1 MVFQSSCMDLSES
14 WTIKKAECQRIDSF
28 ELWYWRRLLRI
39 PWISRR
45 SNSSIIKEISP
56 EYSLE
61 RVMLKLNLQYFGY
74 PMGRAN
80 SLEQT
85 LMLRKT
91 EGNRKRGQQKIGWLN
106 GITKSMEMDMS
117 KLWEIVKHRETW
129 HAAVCGVSRARHNLA
144 TEQQQVSQQ

>member
-129 HAAVCGVSRARHNLA
+129 HAAVRGVSRARHNLA